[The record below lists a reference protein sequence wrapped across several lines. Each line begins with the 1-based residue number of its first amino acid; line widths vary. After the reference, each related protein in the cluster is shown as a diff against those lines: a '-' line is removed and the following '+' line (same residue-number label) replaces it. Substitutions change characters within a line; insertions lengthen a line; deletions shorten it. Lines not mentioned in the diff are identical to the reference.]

1 MSKMTP
7 VSSNGTTPVIELSKT
22 AKVRDL
28 LDQVVQ
34 ISTLD
39 QADLRYWLVDG
50 SKFDD
55 VPLTGTF
62 YPSDRI
68 QEDGAQPFPSAKDDR
83 KKRLDEALIENG
95 DAIVY
100 EYRSGGI
107 WTVDM
112 ASINIPK
119 TTRTAPPESTIPAFF
134 SPTSD
139 AFKAKYQSPKNN
151 AIKPTAA
158 TGASGFTSTTTQS
171 TALTAFQGPLN
182 SSYSINGRVSSY
194 TSPTRSPG
202 TVGLNNL

>member
-7 VSSNGTTPVIELSKT
+7 TLSIGSTFVIELSKT

-100 EYRSGGI
+100 EYRAGGT

-112 ASINIPK
+112 ASINIHK
-119 TTRTAPPESTIPAFF
+119 MTRPR
-134 SPTSD
+134 SD
-139 AFKAKYQSPKNN
+139 AIRAMYQSPKNN

-158 TGASGFTSTTTQS
+158 TGATGFTPTPTTTQS
-171 TALTAFQGPLN
+171 IALTAFQGPLN